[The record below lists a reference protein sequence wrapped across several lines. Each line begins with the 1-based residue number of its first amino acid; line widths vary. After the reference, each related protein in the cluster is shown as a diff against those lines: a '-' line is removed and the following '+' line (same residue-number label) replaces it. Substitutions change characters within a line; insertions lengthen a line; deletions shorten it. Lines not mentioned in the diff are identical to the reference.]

1 MPPTLTGD
9 LQEVLRQLLGL
20 YGDGQPD
27 PAATSSVV
35 RPVADDLSAH
45 TGSGVVNYIDA
56 RGVHSTIAES
66 HAGKDGVVHKTVG
79 EAGDGTVVGR
89 NRLTNQIADLQTRI
103 QAIVTVGD
111 TRFSGPALLDAAHQT
126 VAKAAKQVDTDVTA
140 ARQRAAQIMPPAMPA
155 LSRRKTSTTTPRRR
169 RRARSRSAALS
180 GGRRGRPRVPSDGTV
195 GSKAVGAASEWLG
208 TPYIWGGGGAG
219 GPSGGGF
226 DCSGLTQ
233 YAIAQASDGHVV
245 LPRTTY
251 EQIYSGERVSPHD
264 VRPGDLV
271 FPASSFSARGPEH
284 VQLAAGNGMV
294 IEAPYSGS
302 TVKWSRM
309 SSDAVV
315 VRVL

>member
-1 MPPTLTGD
+1 MAPTLTDD
-9 LQEVLRQLLGL
+9 LHGVLQSLLGL

-27 PAATSSVV
+27 PGSSMNLVE
-35 RPVADDLSAH
+35 AITHQLQAH
-45 TGSGVVNYIDA
+45 TGAGAVGYTDA
-56 RGVHSTIAES
+56 RSLQTAMTES
-66 HAGKDGVVHKTVG
+66 HAGRDGVVYKAVA
-79 EAGDGTVVGR
+79 ESSDGTINGR
-89 NRLTNQIADLQTRI
+89 NKLADQISEFRTRAL
-103 QAIVTVGD
+103 AIASVGD
-111 TRFSGPALLDAAHQT
+111 TRFSGPALLDAAQT
-126 VAKAAKQVDTDVTA
+126 TIANATKQVDSDVVA
-140 ARQRAAQIMPPAMPA
+140 VRQRAAQIAPATTKEVT
-155 LSRRKTSTTTPRRR
+155 RRKTTTTRRR
-169 RRARSRSAALS
+169 RRARSRSAVLS
-180 GGRRGRPRVPSDGTV
+180 RGGRVRVPSDGTT
-195 GSKAVGAASEWLG
+195 GSKAVGAASAWLG

-251 EQIYSGERVSPHD
+251 EQIYSGVRVSPHD

-309 SSDAVV
+309 SDNAVV